1 MRLCSPSRA
10 SILTGLYERTH
21 RYMVDTYGTAAPYE
35 SKVGQIERLHR
46 LREDGV
52 IDDAEFASLKAEL
65 ITPTPEETEQTGQYL

>member
-1 MRLCSPSRA
+1 M
-10 SILTGLYERTH
+10 I
-21 RYMVDTYGTAAPYE
+21 DTYGTAAPYE

-65 ITPTPEETEQTGQYL
+65 VSPTPEETEQTGQYL